1 MTETEQ
7 EHAQAIDF
15 QQEKIKRLEKR
26 VDELSGTLFFAIR
39 MMNNFMEQ
47 VEDNHYE
54 Q

>member
-26 VDELSGTLFFAIR
+26 VEELADTLFFAMR
-39 MMNNFMEQ
+39 MMSNYIDKME
-47 VEDNHYE
+47 DDIYDK
-54 Q
+54 